1 MKMNKLYGLMGM
13 LAIFLSACGGGSSE
27 YSPKPKGYNR
37 IDLPEAKYVKLAEKA
52 PYTFE
57 VSTYA
62 KVRPDSS
69 KIAEPYWF
77 HVIYPSFNAEVQLTY
92 KQVPNNKTFD
102 EFIEDSHILLNK
114 HMERAYEIKDFVIKT
129 PSKKTAAVFELT
141 GDVPSQF
148 QFYISDSTRHFLRGA
163 LYFKTATKNDSLKP
177 VIEFIKKDILHMLN
191 TCEWVE
197 TE

>member
-1 MKMNKLYGLMGM
+1 MNKLYWVIGI
-13 LAIFLSACGGGSSE
+13 LAICLSACGGSSSD

-37 IDLPEAKYVKLAEKA
+37 IDLPEAKYVKLPEKA

-57 VSTYA
+57 LSAYT
-62 KVRPDSS
+62 KIRPDSS

-77 HVIYPSFNAEVQLTY
+77 HVIYPDFDAEIQLTY
-92 KQVPNNKTFD
+92 KKVPNNKTFD

-114 HMERAYEIKDFVIKT
+114 HMEKAYEIKDFVIKT
-129 PSKKTAAVFELT
+129 PSKKTAAVFELL

-148 QFYISDSTRHFLRGA
+148 QFYISDSTTHFLRGA
-163 LYFKTATKNDSLKP
+163 LYFRTATKNDSLKP

-191 TCEWVE
+191 TCEWTE

>member
-1 MKMNKLYGLMGM
+1 MGV
-13 LAIFLSACGGGSSE
+13 LTILLSACGGGSSE

-37 IDLPEAKYVKLAEKA
+37 IDLPEAKYVKLKEKA

-57 VSTYA
+57 LSAYT

-77 HVIYPSFNAEVQLTY
+77 HVIYPDFDAEIQLTY
-92 KQVPNNKTFD
+92 KKVPNNKTFD

-129 PSKKTAAVFELT
+129 PSKKTAAVFELS

-148 QFYISDSTRHFLRGA
+148 QFYISDSTTHFLRGA